1 MFQHPLTPSPLSW
14 PAAAGYAVEAVAAAA
29 FVIAVYET
37 VVGGVVRLWPDVSDN
52 LVLGLWVAAAVLCGL
67 GMKVVRARARALL
80 ARVWPQATAE
90 PYRTLVSFVADA
102 AAVAAVASVEDALP
116 RLARLVADATSAR
129 TVEVWITRA
138 SSFELAAG
146 WPEDGQPRHL
156 VSSLDALRAWP
167 GIDHVVSVT
176 EAGELFGAL
185 ALGVADG
192 SKLTARDLRL
202 TANIANAAGLLLRNI
217 ELHARLREQIRI
229 ESEQAEALAASRR
242 RMVVARD
249 TAREQLGREI
259 KAIVCEPLER
269 CALELNVAPEQLDS
283 PRVGAGPD
291 LAGMI
296 RRVDKV
302 IGQFRRIVHGVY
314 PSVLTDHGLVPALDN
329 LVADLERRAELEA
342 PELPRLPALV
352 EAGGYFCA
360 VTLLR
365 AWPHIRDEQPIRVSV
380 RVTDG
385 EPGDSGERGELA
397 LAVSDAVPRA
407 EGDLI
412 DPLVVESVLDRVAA
426 LGGRLQQK
434 TGPTGLSVMIQLPL
448 PLCQPVVRRPDRSG

>member
-1 MFQHPLTPSPLSW
+1 MSQHPLTPALLSW
-14 PAAAGYAVEAVAAAA
+14 PAVAGYAVEAVAAAA

-52 LVLGLWVAAAVLCGL
+52 LVLRLWVAAAVLCGL
-67 GMKVVRARARALL
+67 GMKAVRARARALL
-80 ARVWPQATAE
+80 ARAWPQAAAE
-90 PYRTLVSFVADA
+90 PYRTLASFVADA
-102 AAVAAVASVEDALP
+102 AAGASVEDALP
-116 RLARLVADATSAR
+116 CLARLVADATSAR
-129 TVEVWITRA
+129 SVEVWITRA
-138 SSFELAAG
+138 SGFELAAG
-146 WPEDGQPRHL
+146 CPEDDQPRHL
-156 VSSLDALRAWP
+156 VSSLDALRASP
-167 GIDHVVSVT
+167 GTDHVVPVT

-192 SKLTARDLRL
+192 SKLMARDLRL
-202 TANIANAAGLLLRNI
+202 TVDIANAAGLLLRNI
-217 ELHARLREQIRI
+217 ELHARLHEQIRL
-229 ESEQAEALAASRR
+229 ESEQAKALAASRR

-249 TAREQLGREI
+249 SAREQLGREI
-259 KAIVCEPLER
+259 QAIVCEPLER
-269 CALELNVAPEQLDS
+269 CALELDVAPEHLDS
-283 PRVGAGPD
+283 PRVGAGLD

-342 PELPRLPALV
+342 PELPRLPAPI

-365 AWPHIRDEQPIRVSV
+365 AWPHSWDEQSIRVTV

-385 EPGDSGERGELA
+385 EPGGSGERGELI
-397 LAVSDAVPRA
+397 LAVSDAVPRVG
-407 EGDLI
+407 GDLV

-426 LGGRLQQK
+426 LDGRLQQK
-434 TGPTGLSVMIQLPL
+434 AGPAGLSVMIQLPL
-448 PLCQPVVRRPDRSG
+448 TAKTVSREANR